1 MYNVF
6 CVNKNILWIN
16 IQFKILK
23 VIKFS
28 LCYLSTSM
36 NILSTFSIGC
46 DIGQL
51 VVIDGLDL
59 NEFHHFEF

>member
-1 MYNVF
+1 
-6 CVNKNILWIN
+6 
-16 IQFKILK
+16 
-23 VIKFS
+23 
-28 LCYLSTSM
+28 M